1 MQEEREAPQF
11 KIGDRVK
18 VDFRHLMIKRE
29 DAPKTKKIARVLDV
43 RYYAAINA
51 VSYVVKLRNGNIFEV
66 LSRGVKAAPEKKKKT
81 KQKD

>member
-1 MQEEREAPQF
+1 MQREREVPKF
-11 KIGDRVK
+11 KMGDRVK
-18 VDFRHLMIKRE
+18 VDFKYLMIIRG
-29 DAPKTKKIARVLDV
+29 DALKTKRIARVWDV

-66 LSRGVKAAPEKKKKT
+66 FSRGVTVAPEKKKKA